1 MCLWFLFSYKIL
13 GLKAA
18 KSFFCV
24 YVWVWFYAWFRSFKA
39 VEVKFWSFLVVCEFF
54 FLLSF
59 VGVFCYLNVVKIVTF
74 CLSRF
79 TCVQPN
85 RKIFY
90 PNAMDMRQ
98 IQPTNQNVCCV
109 DFNHFFGWCSKLIE
123 TDVTLSCASYSFL
136 FLCVGVSSQFSRS
149 VCCCC
154 CMCVLVCFV
163 SFVGFISCFFFY
175 WGVCLLSG
183 GVANK

>member
-1 MCLWFLFSYKIL
+1 MCVWFLFSYKIL

-85 RKIFY
+85 RKILSKCNGHASNSTHESKCVLCWF
-90 PNAMDMRQ
+90 
-98 IQPTNQNVCCV
+98 QPL
-109 DFNHFFGWCSKLIE
+109 FGWFSKLIE

-163 SFVGFISCFFFY
+163 SFVVFISCFFFY

>member
-1 MCLWFLFSYKIL
+1 MCVWFLFSYKIL

-39 VEVKFWSFLVVCEFF
+39 VEVKFWSFLVVCECFF
-54 FLLSF
+54 LSF

-109 DFNHFFGWCSKLIE
+109 DFNHFFGWFSKLIE

-154 CMCVLVCFV
+154 MYVLVCFV
-163 SFVGFISCFFFY
+163 SFVGFISFFFY